1 MSPKCAEVRQR
12 HLAAGGC
19 LHVRFSAGSP
29 PTGQGKMSWKCRARL
44 TCRVTLYLALSTY
57 LTVSKFFSWEALR
70 VSPSVIRGGNGA
82 GKHLVQ
88 ACLDLIGFKTRCVTC
103 RVSHL
108 TITPTATA
116 TDPPDIATYRLNR
129 PRGRFSEKGRLVVKL
144 WKITEKKSADH
155 KDRSAR
161 MGTMCSMSP

>member
-1 MSPKCAEVRQR
+1 MNLKKCNTISTTKVENHEISPKCAEARQR

-29 PTGQGKMSWKCRARL
+29 PTGQGKMSWKCRARP
-44 TCRVTLYLALSTY
+44 TCRVTLHLALMSTY
-57 LTVSKFFSWEALR
+57 LTVFKFFSWEALQ
-70 VSPSVIRGGNGA
+70 VSPSVIRGENGA

-88 ACLDLIGFKTRCVTC
+88 AYLDLIGFKTICVTC
-103 RVSHL
+103 CVSHL

-129 PRGRFSEKGRLVVKL
+129 PRGRFSEKRAPCGETRRGRP
-144 WKITEKKSADH
+144 
-155 KDRSAR
+155 R
-161 MGTMCSMSP
+161 